1 MEKDKIDVNSKN
13 CTECM
18 CCQLIC
24 SLTYNGEFNPEKARI
39 VIRPPN
45 EISFT
50 DECIKGCIL
59 CTQYCVYGAIT
70 KVKGA

>member
-1 MEKDKIDVNSKN
+1 MNKENIKISIDR

-24 SLTYNGEFNPEKARI
+24 SLTYVGSFNPEIARI
-39 VIRPPN
+39 VINPPD
-45 EISFT
+45 EIAFT
-50 DECIKGCIL
+50 DDCAEGCSL

-70 KVKGA
+70 KKKEN